1 MATWL
6 TSLRSNWDAVLAF
19 SLAYLA
25 IAITLGP
32 GYYFLTLYVTG
43 CAYIVRTALKR

>member
-6 TSLRSNWDAVLAF
+6 TSLRSNWDALLAF

-25 IAITLGP
+25 IAMNLGP